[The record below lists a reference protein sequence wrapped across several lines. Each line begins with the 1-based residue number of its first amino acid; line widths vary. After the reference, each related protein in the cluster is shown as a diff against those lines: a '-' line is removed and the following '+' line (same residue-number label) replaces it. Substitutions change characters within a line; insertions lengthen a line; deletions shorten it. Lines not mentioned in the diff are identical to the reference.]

1 MWYHHLAMPSI
12 TPSQAEVPFIL
23 SIDIGTSAVRT
34 SLFDCLGRAI
44 GGIEARQPLEIKTTA
59 EGSSETDPDLIL
71 ERTWNCID
79 SVMEQAASLSQGIAG
94 VASCTFVGN
103 ILGVNSTNQAIIPLA
118 TYADT
123 RAYSEVSGL
132 QAEFD
137 EGVVHDR
144 TGCHF
149 HPCYL
154 PAYFRWFAKTKP
166 YLFKQVSRWMS
177 IGEYLELK
185 IFGESAVSYSVA
197 SWSGLLNRHDLA
209 WDEALLRTLPIRKDQ
224 LSRLVDSNH
233 YRRGPRPEFA
243 NRWPALRDIPWLPAL
258 GDGATANIGS
268 GCISPERVALTV
280 GTTSALRAVVD
291 FPISHVPN
299 GLWCYRVDGRRS
311 LPGGALSEGGSLFS
325 WLTETLKL
333 RSLSEVEQ
341 ALAKME
347 PDAHG
352 LTFLPFLAGERAPGW
367 AGHARATIHGL
378 SLATTP
384 LEILRAGLE
393 GVAYRIAIV
402 FERLRQLLPSEPKI
416 VASGGALLH
425 SPSWLHIMADAI
437 GRPVAVSMVQEASGR
452 GAALLALEGL
462 GILKNLSEAPDFIGP
477 VFDPDLKRHEIYLEA
492 IERQKVLYDKLVKGH
507 PLTPSLSPPG
517 RGGG

>member
-1 MWYHHLAMPSI
+1 MSTIPI
-12 TPSQAEVPFIL
+12 DRAEGPLIL
-23 SIDIGTSAVRT
+23 TIDLGTSAVRT
-34 SLFDCLGRAI
+34 SLFDCLGRAVE
-44 GGIEARQPLEIKTTA
+44 GIEARQPLEIKTTV
-59 EGSSETDPDLIL
+59 EGASEADPDLIL
-71 ERTWNCID
+71 ELTLSCID
-79 SVMEQAASLSQGIAG
+79 SVLKQTASLSQRIAG

-103 ILGVNSTNQAIIPLA
+103 ILGANSANQAITPLT

-123 RAYSEVSGL
+123 RAYSEVPHL

-137 EGVVHDR
+137 ESIVHDR

-154 PAYFRWFAKTKP
+154 PAYFRWFAKAKP
-166 YLFKQVSRWMS
+166 DLFKQVSRWMS

-185 IFGESAVSYSVA
+185 LFGQSAVSYSVA
-197 SWSGLLNRHDLA
+197 SWLGLLNRNSLT
-209 WDEALLRTLPIRKDQ
+209 WDEQLIASLPIRTDQ
-224 LSRLVDSNH
+224 LSPLVDSNH
-233 YRRGPRPEFA
+233 FRRGLQPEFA
-243 NRWPALRDIPWLPAL
+243 NRWAALQEIPWFPAL
-258 GDGATANIGS
+258 GDGASANIGS
-268 GCISPERVALTV
+268 GCISPERIALTV

-291 FPISHVPN
+291 FPIPHIPE

-333 RSLSEVEQ
+333 RSPSEVEQ

-352 LTFLPFLAGERAPGW
+352 LTMLPFLAGERAPGW

-393 GVAYRIAIV
+393 AVAYRIAIV
-402 FERLRQLLPSEPKI
+402 FELLRQLLPSEPQI
-416 VASGGALLH
+416 IASGGALLH
-425 SPSWLHIMADAI
+425 SPAWLQIMADTL
-437 GRPVAVSMVQEASGR
+437 GRPVAVSEVQEASAR
-452 GAALLALEGL
+452 GAALSALEAL
-462 GILKNLSEAPDFIGP
+462 GILNHLSEAPSFIGS
-477 VFDPDLKRHEIYLEA
+477 VFDPDFKRHERYLKA
-492 IERQKVLYDKLVKGH
+492 IERQKALYEKLIKG
-507 PLTPSLSPPG
+507 
-517 RGGG
+517 

>member
-1 MWYHHLAMPSI
+1 MWYHHLKMISI
-12 TPSQAEVPFIL
+12 APSQAESPFIL

-44 GGIEARQPLEIKTTA
+44 QGMETRQPLEIKTTA
-59 EGSSETDPDLIL
+59 EGASETDPDLIL
-71 ERTWNCID
+71 ERTWSCID
-79 SVMEQAASLSQGIAG
+79 SVVEQAAPLSQRIAG
-94 VASCTFVGN
+94 IASCTFVGN
-103 ILGVNSTNQAIIPLA
+103 ILGVSITNQAITPLT

-123 RAYSEVSGL
+123 RAYSEVAGL

-137 EGVVHDR
+137 EVAVHER
-144 TGCHF
+144 TGCRF

-166 YLFKQVSRWMS
+166 DLFKQVSRWMS

-185 IFGESAVSYSVA
+185 FFGESAVSYSVA
-197 SWSGLLNRHDLA
+197 SWSGLLNRHDLV

-224 LSRLVDSNH
+224 LSPLVDSNRF
-233 YRRGPRPEFA
+233 RRGLRPEFA
-243 NRWPALRDIPWLPAL
+243 NRWPALQDIPWFPAL

-291 FPISHVPN
+291 FPISHIPE
-299 GLWCYRVDGRRS
+299 GLWCYRVDSRRS

-352 LTFLPFLAGERAPGW
+352 LTILPFLAGERAPGW

-384 LEILRAGLE
+384 LEILRGGLE
-393 GVAYRIAIV
+393 AVAYRVAIV
-402 FERLRQLLPSEPKI
+402 FELLRQLLPSEPQI

-425 SPSWLHIMADAI
+425 SPSWLQIMADTL
-437 GRPVAVSMVQEASGR
+437 GRPVAVSEVQEASGR
-452 GAALLALEGL
+452 GTALLALEAL

-477 VFDPDLKRHEIYLEA
+477 VFDPDFKRHERYLKA
-492 IERQKVLYDKLVKGH
+492 IKRQKVLYEKLIQTH
-507 PLTPSLSPPG
+507 LLS
-517 RGGG
+517 

>member
-1 MWYHHLAMPSI
+1 MPSI
-12 TPSQAEVPFIL
+12 TPSEAESSFIL

-34 SLFDCLGRAI
+34 ALFDRLGRAI
-44 GGIEARQPLEIKTTA
+44 RGMEARQPLEIKTTT
-59 EGSSETDPDLIL
+59 EGASEADPDVIL
-71 ERTWNCID
+71 ERVWSCID
-79 SVMEQAASLSQGIAG
+79 SVMEQATSMSQRVVG

-103 ILGVNSTNQAIIPLA
+103 ILGVNSADQAITPLA

-123 RAYSEVSGL
+123 RAYTEVAGL

-137 EGVVHDR
+137 EVAVHER

-154 PAYFRWFAKTKP
+154 PAYFRWFAKIKP
-166 YLFKQVSRWMS
+166 DLFNQVSRWMS

-185 IFGESAVSYSVA
+185 LFAESAVSYSVA
-197 SWSGLLNRHDLA
+197 SWSGLLNRHNLV

-224 LSRLVDSNH
+224 LSALVDSNQF
-233 YRRGPRPEFA
+233 RKGLRPEFA
-243 NRWPALRDIPWLPAL
+243 NRWAPLKDIPWFPAL
-258 GDGATANIGS
+258 GDGVTANIGS

-291 FPISHVPN
+291 FPISHIPE
-299 GLWCYRVDGRRS
+299 GLWCYRVDARRS

-333 RSLSEVEQ
+333 QSFSEAEQ

-352 LTFLPFLAGERAPGW
+352 LTILPFLVGERAPGW

-384 LEILRAGLE
+384 VEILRAGLE
-393 GVAYRIAIV
+393 AVAYRIAIV
-402 FERLRQLLPSEPKI
+402 FELLRHLLPSEPQI

-425 SPSWLHIMADAI
+425 SPSWLQIMADTL
-437 GRPVAVSMVQEASGR
+437 GRPVAVSEVQEASGR
-452 GAALLALEGL
+452 GAALLALEAL

-477 VFDPDLKRHEIYLEA
+477 VFDPNFKRHERYLKA
-492 IERQKVLYDKLVKGH
+492 IERQKALYEKLIKN
-507 PLTPSLSPPG
+507 
-517 RGGG
+517 

>member
-1 MWYHHLAMPSI
+1 MATIPRDR
-12 TPSQAEVPFIL
+12 AEGALVL
-23 SIDIGTSAVRT
+23 TIDIGTSAVRI
-34 SLFDCLGRAI
+34 LIFDCLGRAI
-44 GGIEARQPLEIKTTA
+44 EGIEARQPLEIKTTA
-59 EGSSETDPDLIL
+59 DGASEADPDLIL
-71 ERTWNCID
+71 ERTWRCID
-79 SVMEQAASLSQGIAG
+79 SVMEQAASLGQRIEG

-103 ILGVNSTNQAIIPLA
+103 ILGVNSSNQAVTPIT

-123 RAYSEVSGL
+123 RAYSEVVGL

-137 EGVVHDR
+137 EAAVHDR

-166 YLFKQVSRWMS
+166 DIFKKVSRWMS
-177 IGEYLELK
+177 IGEYLEVKL
-185 IFGESAVSYSVA
+185 FGESAVSYSVA
-197 SWSGLLNRHDLA
+197 SWSGLLNRHDLV
-209 WDEALLRTLPIRKDQ
+209 WDEDLLRALPIMEDQ
-224 LSRLVDSNH
+224 LSPLVDSNH
-233 YRRGPRPEFA
+233 FRRGLRPEFA
-243 NRWPALRDIPWLPAL
+243 NRWLALQNIAWFPAL

-268 GCISPERVALTV
+268 GCISAERVALTV

-291 FPISHVPN
+291 FPISQIPE
-299 GLWCYRVDGRRS
+299 GLWCYRVDSRRS

-352 LTFLPFLAGERAPGW
+352 LTVLPFLAGERAPGW

-378 SLATTP
+378 SLATTS
-384 LEILRAGLE
+384 LEIVRAGLE
-393 GVAYRIAIV
+393 AVAYRIAIV
-402 FERLRQLLPSEPKI
+402 FELLRQPLPSEPQI

-425 SPSWLHIMADAI
+425 SPSWLQIMADTL
-437 GRPVAVSMVQEASGR
+437 GRPVAVSEVLEASGR
-452 GAALLALEGL
+452 GAALLALEAL
-462 GILKNLSEAPDFIGP
+462 GILKNLSEAPDFVGP
-477 VFDPDLKRHEIYLEA
+477 AHDPDFKRHERYLTA
-492 IERQKVLYDKLVKGH
+492 IERQKALYEKLVKG
-507 PLTPSLSPPG
+507 
-517 RGGG
+517 

>member
-1 MWYHHLAMPSI
+1 MWYHHPKMSSI
-12 TPSQAEVPFIL
+12 APNRAEFPFVL

-34 SLFDCLGRAI
+34 ALFDRLGRVVE
-44 GGIEARQPLEIKTTA
+44 GTEARQPIEIKTTA
-59 EGSSETDPDLIL
+59 EGASEADPDLIL
-71 ERTWNCID
+71 ERTWSCIG
-79 SVMEQAASLSQGIAG
+79 SVMEQAPSLSQRIEGA
-94 VASCTFVGN
+94 ASCTFVGN
-103 ILGVNSTNQAIIPLA
+103 ILGVDRTNQAITPLA

-123 RAYSEVSGL
+123 QAYGEVAGL

-137 EGVVHDR
+137 EGAVHER

-166 YLFKQVSRWMS
+166 DLFKQVSKWMS

-185 IFGESAVSYSVA
+185 LFGESAVSYSVA
-197 SWSGLLNRHDLA
+197 SWLGLLNRNSLT
-209 WDEALLRTLPIRKDQ
+209 WDEPLIAALPIRIDQ
-224 LSRLVDSNH
+224 LSPLVDYNYFRSGL
-233 YRRGPRPEFA
+233 RPRFA
-243 NRWPALRDIPWLPAL
+243 NRWPALQDIPWFPAL

-268 GCISPERVALTV
+268 GCISSERVALTV

-291 FPISHVPN
+291 FPISRIPK
-299 GLWCYRVDGRRS
+299 GLWCYRVDSRRS

-333 RSLSEVEQ
+333 RDLSEVEQ
-341 ALAKME
+341 ALANME

-352 LTFLPFLAGERAPGW
+352 LTLLPFLAGERAPGW

-393 GVAYRIAIV
+393 AVAYRIAIV
-402 FERLRQLLPSEPKI
+402 FDLLRRVLPSEPQI

-425 SPSWLHIMADAI
+425 SPSWLQIMADAL
-437 GRPVAVSMVQEASGR
+437 GRPVAVSEVQEASGR
-452 GAALLALEGL
+452 GAALLALEAL
-462 GILKNLSEAPDFIGP
+462 GILKNLREAPDFIGP
-477 VFDPDLKRHEIYLEA
+477 VFGPDFKRHERYLKA
-492 IERQKVLYDKLVKGH
+492 IERQKVLYEKLI
-507 PLTPSLSPPG
+507 
-517 RGGG
+517 RG

>member
-1 MWYHHLAMPSI
+1 MLST
-12 TPSQAEVPFIL
+12 TPTQAESPFIL

-34 SLFDCLGRAI
+34 SLFDRLGRAI
-44 GGIEARQPLEIKTTA
+44 GGMEARDPLEIKTTA
-59 EGSSETDPDLIL
+59 GGASEVDPDLTL
-71 ERTWNCID
+71 ERTWSCID
-79 SVMEQAASLSQGIAG
+79 SVVKQAASLSPKIAG
-94 VASCTFVGN
+94 IASCTFVGN
-103 ILGVNSTNQAIIPLA
+103 ILGVNNTNQAITPLT

-123 RAYSEVSGL
+123 RAHSEVAGL

-137 EGVVHDR
+137 EATVHER

-154 PAYFRWFAKTKP
+154 PAYFRWFAKTRP
-166 YLFKQVSRWMS
+166 DLFKQVSRWMS

-185 IFGESAVSYSVA
+185 LFGESAVSYSVA
-197 SWSGLLNRHDLA
+197 SWSGLLNRHDLV
-209 WDEALLRTLPIRKDQ
+209 WDEALLGALPVRKDQ
-224 LSRLVDSNH
+224 LSPLVDSNH
-233 YRRGPRPEFA
+233 FRRELRPQFA
-243 NRWPALRDIPWLPAL
+243 SRWPALRDVPWFPAL

-280 GTTSALRAVVD
+280 GTTSALRAVAD
-291 FPISHVPN
+291 FPISYIPK
-299 GLWCYRVDGRRS
+299 GLWCYLVDSRRS

-333 RSLSEVEQ
+333 QGLPEVEQ
-341 ALAKME
+341 ALTKME

-352 LTFLPFLAGERAPGW
+352 LSILPFLAGERAPGW

-393 GVAYRIAIV
+393 AVAYRIAIV
-402 FERLRQLLPSEPKI
+402 FELLRQLLPSEPQI

-425 SPSWLHIMADAI
+425 SSSWLQIMADTL
-437 GRPVAVSMVQEASGR
+437 GRPVAVSEVQEASGR
-452 GAALLALEGL
+452 GAALLALEAL
-462 GILKNLSEAPDFIGP
+462 GILKHLNEAPDFAGR
-477 VFDPDLKRHEIYLEA
+477 VFDPDFRRHERYLTA
-492 IERQKVLYDKLVKGH
+492 IGRQKVLYEKLIKD
-507 PLTPSLSPPG
+507 
-517 RGGG
+517 

>member
-1 MWYHHLAMPSI
+1 MSTIPRDR
-12 TPSQAEVPFIL
+12 AEGPLIL
-23 SIDIGTSAVRT
+23 TLDMGTSAVRT

-44 GGIEARQPLEIKTTA
+44 GGMEAREPLEIKTTA
-59 EGSSETDPDLIL
+59 EGSSEADPDLIL

-79 SVMEQAASLSQGIAG
+79 SVMEQAASLSRRIVG

-103 ILGVNSTNQAIIPLA
+103 ILGVNRSKQAITPLT

-123 RAYSEVSGL
+123 RASSEVAGL

-137 EGVVHDR
+137 EVAVHER

-154 PAYFRWFAKTKP
+154 PAYFRWFAKTRP
-166 YLFKQVSRWMS
+166 NLFKQVSRWMS

-185 IFGESAVSYSVA
+185 LFGESAISYSVA
-197 SWSGLLNRHDLA
+197 SWLGLLNRNCLA
-209 WDEALLRTLPIRKDQ
+209 WDEQLIAALPIRTEQ
-224 LSRLVDSNH
+224 LSPLVDSNH
-233 YRRGPRPEFA
+233 FRRGLRPEFA
-243 NRWPALRDIPWLPAL
+243 NRWPALQNIPWFPAL

-291 FPISHVPN
+291 FPISHIPE
-299 GLWCYRVDGRRS
+299 GLWCYRVDSRRS

-333 RSLSEVEQ
+333 QSLSEVEQ

-352 LTFLPFLAGERAPGW
+352 LTLLPFLAGERAPGW
-367 AGHARATIHGL
+367 AGHARGTIHGL

-393 GVAYRIAIV
+393 AVAYRITIV
-402 FERLRQLLPSEPKI
+402 FGRLRQLLPSEPQI

-425 SPSWLHIMADAI
+425 SPSWLQIMADTL
-437 GRPVAVSMVQEASGR
+437 GQPVAVSEVQEASGR
-452 GAALLALEGL
+452 GAALLALEAL
-462 GILKNLSEAPDFIGP
+462 GILKDFSEAPDFIGP
-477 VFDPDLKRHEIYLEA
+477 VFDPDFKRHERYRKA
-492 IERQKVLYDKLVKGH
+492 VERQKALYEKLIQTQLISCH
-507 PLTPSLSPPG
+507 RQNRDSETSSE
-517 RGGG
+517 

>member
-1 MWYHHLAMPSI
+1 MNSATQSI
-12 TPSQAEVPFIL
+12 TPL
-23 SIDIGTSAVRT
+23 T
-34 SLFDCLGRAI
+34 
-44 GGIEARQPLEIKTTA
+44 
-59 EGSSETDPDLIL
+59 
-71 ERTWNCID
+71 
-79 SVMEQAASLSQGIAG
+79 
-94 VASCTFVGN
+94 
-103 ILGVNSTNQAIIPLA
+103 

-123 RAYSEVSGL
+123 RAYSEVAGL

-137 EGVVHDR
+137 EGAVHDR

-166 YLFKQVSRWMS
+166 DLFKQVSRWMS

-185 IFGESAVSYSVA
+185 LFGESSVSYSVA
-197 SWSGLLNRHDLA
+197 SWLGLLNRNALT
-209 WDEALLRTLPIRKDQ
+209 WDEQLVAALPIRIDQ
-224 LSRLVDSNH
+224 LSPLVDSNR
-233 YRRGPRPEFA
+233 YRRGLLPEYA
-243 NRWPALRDIPWLPAL
+243 HRWPTLRDVPWFPAL

-280 GTTSALRAVVD
+280 GTTSALRAVTD
-291 FPISHVPN
+291 LPISHIPE
-299 GLWCYRVDGRRS
+299 GLWCYRVDSRRS

-333 RSLSEVEQ
+333 RSLPEVEQ

-352 LTFLPFLAGERAPGW
+352 LTILPFLAGERAPGW

-393 GVAYRIAIV
+393 AVAYRITMV
-402 FERLRQLLPSEPKI
+402 FDLLRRLLPSEPQI

-425 SPSWLHIMADAI
+425 SPSWLQIMSDTL
-437 GRPVAVSMVQEASGR
+437 GRPVTVSEVKEVSGR
-452 GAALLALEGL
+452 GAALLALEAL
-462 GILKNLSEAPDFIGP
+462 GILKDLSEAPDFVGP
-477 VFDPDLKRHEIYLEA
+477 VFDPDFKRHERYLKA
-492 IERQKVLYDKLVKGH
+492 TERQKTLYEKLIKG
-507 PLTPSLSPPG
+507 
-517 RGGG
+517 

>member
-1 MWYHHLAMPSI
+1 MSSV
-12 TPSQAEVPFIL
+12 TPSQAESPFVL
-23 SIDIGTSAVRT
+23 SIDIGTSSVRI

-44 GGIEARQPLEIKTTA
+44 GGMETRQPLEIKTTA
-59 EGSSETDPDLIL
+59 EGASEADPDLIL
-71 ERTWNCID
+71 EHTWSCID
-79 SVMEQAASLSQGIAG
+79 SAMEQAASLSRRIEG

-103 ILGVNSTNQAIIPLA
+103 ILGVNSTNQAITALT

-123 RAYSEVSGL
+123 RAYSEVAGL

-137 EGVVHDR
+137 EATIHDR

-154 PAYFRWFAKTKP
+154 PAYFRWFANSRP
-166 YLFKQVSRWMS
+166 DLFKQVSRWMS

-185 IFGESAVSYSVA
+185 LFGESAVSYSVA
-197 SWSGLLNRHDLA
+197 SWSGLLNRHDLV
-209 WDEALLRTLPIRKDQ
+209 WDEALLGALPIRKDQ
-224 LSRLVDSNH
+224 LSSLVDSNRF
-233 YRRGPRPEFA
+233 RRGLRPEFA
-243 NRWPALRDIPWLPAL
+243 NRWPALQDIPWFPAL

-291 FPISHVPN
+291 FPISHIPE

-333 RSLSEVEQ
+333 RTLSEVER

-352 LTFLPFLAGERAPGW
+352 LTVLPFLAGERAPGW

-393 GVAYRIAIV
+393 AVAYRIAIV
-402 FERLRQLLPSEPKI
+402 FKLLRQLLPSEPQI

-425 SPSWLHIMADAI
+425 SPSWLQIMADTL
-437 GRPVAVSMVQEASGR
+437 GRPVAVSEVQEASGR
-452 GAALLALEGL
+452 GAALLALEAL
-462 GILKNLSEAPDFIGP
+462 GMLKDLSQAPDFIGP
-477 VFDPDLKRHEIYLEA
+477 VFDPNLKRPERYLKA
-492 IERQKVLYDKLVKGH
+492 IERQKVLYEKLIKDH
-507 PLTPSLSPPG
+507 
-517 RGGG
+517 

>member
-1 MWYHHLAMPSI
+1 MRGQIFSFWSKMWYHHLTMPSI
-12 TPSQAEVPFIL
+12 TPSQAESPFIL

-34 SLFDCLGRAI
+34 CLFDCLGRAVE
-44 GGIEARQPLEIKTTA
+44 GMEARQPLEIKTTT
-59 EGSSETDPDLIL
+59 EGASETNSNLIL
-71 ERTWNCID
+71 ERTWSCID
-79 SVMEQAASLSQGIAG
+79 SVMKHATSMSQRIAG

-103 ILGVNSTNQAIIPLA
+103 ILGVNSTNQAITPLT

-123 RAYSEVSGL
+123 RAYGEVAGL

-137 EGVVHDR
+137 EGAVHER

-166 YLFKQVSRWMS
+166 DLFKQVSRWMS

-185 IFGESAVSYSVA
+185 LFGESAVSYSVA
-197 SWSGLLNRHDLA
+197 SWSGLLNRHDLV
-209 WDEALLRTLPIRKDQ
+209 WDQALVGALPIRKDQ
-224 LSRLVDSNH
+224 LSPLVDSNH
-233 YRRGPRPEFA
+233 FRRGLRPEFA
-243 NRWPALRDIPWLPAL
+243 NRWPALQDIPWFPAL
-258 GDGATANIGS
+258 GDGVTANIGS

-291 FPISHVPN
+291 FPISRVPE
-299 GLWCYRVDGRRS
+299 GLWCYRVDRRRS

-333 RSLSEVEQ
+333 QNLSEAEQ

-352 LTFLPFLAGERAPGW
+352 LTILPFLAGERAPGW
-367 AGHARATIHGL
+367 AGQARATIHGL

-393 GVAYRIAIV
+393 AVAYRIAIV
-402 FERLRQLLPSEPKI
+402 FELLRQLLPSELQI

-425 SPSWLHIMADAI
+425 SPSWLKIMADAL
-437 GRPVAVSMVQEASGR
+437 GRPVAVSKVQEASGR
-452 GAALLALEGL
+452 GAALLALEAL
-462 GILKNLSEAPDFIGP
+462 GILKDLSQAPDFIGP
-477 VFDPDLKRHEIYLEA
+477 VFGPDFKHHERYLKA
-492 IERQKVLYDKLVKGH
+492 TERQKVLYEKLIKG
-507 PLTPSLSPPG
+507 
-517 RGGG
+517 

>member
-1 MWYHHLAMPSI
+1 MSTVPRNR
-12 TPSQAEVPFIL
+12 AEGPFIL
-23 SIDIGTSAVRT
+23 TIDIGTSAVRT

-44 GGIEARQPLEIKTTA
+44 GGMEAREPLEIKTTA
-59 EGSSETDPDLIL
+59 EGASEANPDLIL
-71 ERTWNCID
+71 EHTWSCID
-79 SVMEQAASLSQGIAG
+79 SVMEQAPLLSQRIAG

-103 ILGVNSTNQAIIPLA
+103 ILGVNSTNQAITPLA

-123 RAYSEVSGL
+123 RAYSEVTGL

-137 EGVVHDR
+137 EGPVHDR

-154 PAYFRWFAKTKP
+154 PAHFRWFAKTKP
-166 YLFKQVSRWMS
+166 DLFKQVSRWMS

-185 IFGESAVSYSVA
+185 LFGESAVSYSVA

-209 WDEALLRTLPIRKDQ
+209 WDEALLGALPIRKDQ
-224 LSRLVDSNH
+224 LSPLVDSN
-233 YRRGPRPEFA
+233 YFRRGLLPQFA
-243 NRWPALRDIPWLPAL
+243 KRWPALQSTPWFPAL

-280 GTTSALRAVVD
+280 GTTSALRAIVD
-291 FPISHVPN
+291 FPISRIPN
-299 GLWCYRVDGRRS
+299 GLWCYRVDRRRS

-333 RSLSEVEQ
+333 RSLPEAEQ

-352 LTFLPFLAGERAPGW
+352 LTILPFLAGERAPGW
-367 AGHARATIHGL
+367 AGNARATIHGL

-393 GVAYRIAIV
+393 AVAYRVTIV
-402 FERLRQLLPSEPKI
+402 FRLLRQLLPSEPQI

-425 SPSWLHIMADAI
+425 SPSWLQIMADTL
-437 GRPVAVSMVQEASGR
+437 GRPVAVSEVQEASGR
-452 GAALLALEGL
+452 GAALLALEVL

-477 VFDPDLKRHEIYLEA
+477 VFDPDMNRHEIYLKA
-492 IERQKVLYDKLVKGH
+492 IERQKALYEKLIRTH
-507 PLTPSLSPPG
+507 LFL
-517 RGGG
+517 